1 MSEGRCD
8 VERTPLECTSVDC
21 TKAHREPSPRP
32 AGTTLGLASRAGSD
46 AATNSGKPAGAAQ
59 GRSPLRPEDESSAKQ
74 PPVDDPTPPDPG
86 GAQSSPAGIPFLS
99 TPVATSSS
107 AFDTS
112 GENATVDT
120 LRVKSLALKAAE
132 RDGLRMAASNLLARA
147 GVTFVVLEARSCAGG
162 LYARFQPRRTRCQR
176 QSRREMSNHSHAG
189 KSVLKPQPQGCMED
203 KS

>member
-1 MSEGRCD
+1 MDAVANCGDDERQVSEGRCD
-8 VERTPLECTSVDC
+8 DERTPLECTSVDC

-86 GAQSSPAGIPFLS
+86 GAQASPAGIPLPS

-120 LRVKSLALKAAE
+120 LRIKSLALKAAE
-132 RDGLRMAASNLLARA
+132 RDGLRMAASSLSSFWKLGVARVGCTHA
-147 GVTFVVLEARSCAGG
+147 FNREGRGVNGNRDDK
-162 LYARFQPRRTRCQR
+162 CQTT
-176 QSRREMSNHSHAG
+176 
-189 KSVLKPQPQGCMED
+189 PTQGSPC
-203 KS
+203 